1 MDGKMG
7 VTQKLN
13 EIVKNRK
20 TPLIINKQ
28 ENSYKIIR
36 KSRSLS
42 IESFSYN
49 FDE

>member
-1 MDGKMG
+1 MDGKMDF
-7 VTQKLN
+7 TQKLN

-28 ENSYKIIR
+28 ENSYKINK
-36 KSRSLS
+36 KSGNLS

-49 FDE
+49 FNE